1 MRKPDLAI
9 LKGKTRGELISA
21 LQRFRGAEATLPQ
34 KEYLLLRWVAAM
46 TAVELHAI
54 WERYAERRLM
64 AALAIHPAQLIADNG
79 ILGLKHVP
87 IGLAEVIVRGGGRF
101 IDFRSFE
108 QLVGKATKLVG
119 RSHNPFLAV
128 PDTIRA

>member
-9 LKGKTRGELISA
+9 LKAKTRGELISA

-34 KEYLLLRWVAAM
+34 KEYLLLRWVSAM
-46 TAVELHAI
+46 TAVEVHAI

-79 ILGLKHVP
+79 S
-87 IGLAEVIVRGGGRF
+87 LA
-101 IDFRSFE
+101 SS
-108 QLVGKATKLVG
+108 T
-119 RSHNPFLAV
+119 FLSGW
-128 PDTIRA
+128 RR